1 MRNRSSVLELAV
13 LGLLHSAPMHGYQL
27 RKRLN
32 EMLGMLRPFSYGSLY
47 PCLKALAGLGLIAT
61 SEEEAGMAARRG
73 RIVYRLTAQG
83 RQHLEAL
90 LGQAGPA
97 TWEDENFDVRFAM
110 FAQTDAET
118 RLRILEGRRARMAE
132 RLDAVSSAIRRAGPA
147 DQYTQELQRH
157 ILEQVE
163 REVNWLEELIA
174 RERGLSG
181 ASATSAAAAA
191 ELVRSAALTPAR
203 AVLAAA
209 RQTAKTTTAIKE
221 QS

>member
-1 MRNRSSVLELAV
+1 LSETKEEPVRNRSSVLELAI

-47 PCLKALAGLGLIAT
+47 PCLKTLAGRGLIAT
-61 SEEEAGMAARRG
+61 SEEDAGLAAARRG

-83 RQHLEAL
+83 REHLEAL

-97 TWEDENFDVRFAM
+97 TWEDDNFDVRFAL
-110 FAQTDAET
+110 FAQTDANT

-132 RLDAVSSAIRRAGPA
+132 RLDAVATAIRRAGPA
-147 DQYTQELQRH
+147 TDPYTQELQAH
-157 ILEQVE
+157 TLEQVE

-174 RERGLSG
+174 RERSHATGTA
-181 ASATSAAAAA
+181 ASPG
-191 ELVRSAALTPAR
+191 RQ
-203 AVLAAA
+203 LA
-209 RQTAKTTTAIKE
+209 TTTSKE
-221 QS
+221 HT